1 MIRSRH
7 LDRDSYMQTAL
18 LSTILM
24 LGVLIAPSAA
34 SADGNVTGRRV
45 IAPPERIV
53 SLAPSMTEILFS
65 LGLDSRIVGVT
76 SFCDQPEEAKKKQ
89 KIGGMSNPSLEA
101 VVSLRPDIV
110 VMTTDGNPR
119 EFEERLRLLKI
130 PTYVWSARTIDELPA
145 GIRTLGYSLGVGE
158 RADELA
164 QTIEKALADRQAS
177 GVRREGKRIA
187 QKKGLS
193 STLPRAPH
201 DSRKRVLFIVWPEPL
216 IVAGPGTAIDDA
228 FTLLGVRNIA
238 SPTKAT
244 YPKYSLE
251 EVIYQAPDVIFV
263 GRGHVN
269 MKDIS
274 RGLLKKLSMV
284 PAVRNGAV
292 CYVSDSLYR
301 LGPRVIRGIEE
312 LEKCLD

>member
-1 MIRSRH
+1 MR
-7 LDRDSYMQTAL
+7 TAL
-18 LSTILM
+18 LSNVLM
-24 LGVLIAPSAA
+24 LGVLLTASAGF
-34 SADGNVTGRRV
+34 ADGNIPGRRST
-45 IAPPERIV
+45 APPERIV

-65 LGLDSRIVGVT
+65 LGLGSRIVGVT

-101 VVSLRPDIV
+101 VVLLRPDLV

-119 EFEERLRLLKI
+119 EFQERLRLLKI
-130 PTYVWSARTIDELPA
+130 PTYVWKGRALADLPQ
-145 GIRTLGYSLGVGE
+145 GIRELGAELGMPKKAE
-158 RADELA
+158 ELA
-164 QTIEKALADRQAS
+164 QTIEKALADREAS
-177 GVRREGKRIA
+177 GVRRQGKRIG

-193 STLPRAPH
+193 SLPLTPH
-201 DSRKRVLFIVWPEPL
+201 VSRKRVLFIVWPEPL

-238 SPTKAT
+238 SPTRTT

-263 GRGHVN
+263 GQGHVN

-274 RGLLKKLSMV
+274 KGLLRKLKMV

-312 LEKCLD
+312 LEKCFD

>member
-1 MIRSRH
+1 M
-7 LDRDSYMQTAL
+7 
-18 LSTILM
+18 
-24 LGVLIAPSAA
+24 
-34 SADGNVTGRRV
+34 
-45 IAPPERIV
+45 
-53 SLAPSMTEILFS
+53 
-65 LGLDSRIVGVT
+65 
-76 SFCDQPEEAKKKQ
+76 
-89 KIGGMSNPSLEA
+89 
-101 VVSLRPDIV
+101 
-110 VMTTDGNPR
+110 
-119 EFEERLRLLKI
+119 
-130 PTYVWSARTIDELPA
+130 
-145 GIRTLGYSLGVGE
+145 GYSLGVGE